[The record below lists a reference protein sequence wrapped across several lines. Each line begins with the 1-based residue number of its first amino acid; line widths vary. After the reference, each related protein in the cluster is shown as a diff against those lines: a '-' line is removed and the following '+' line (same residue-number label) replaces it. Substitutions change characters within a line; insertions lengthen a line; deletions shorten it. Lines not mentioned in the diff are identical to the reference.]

1 MKACFLSLRLFYFW
15 VSTSCAQIIWLFVN
29 HLIVGQVR
37 PGWPSPHTLLILA
50 DRSSKGFISQ
60 PVCFEIKFLFQ
71 CFLFAIVLFPTL
83 PIRRFLQPRPKVGW
97 ALTSLQPRRSTN
109 STRFVLKWEI
119 ERSLTRICHH
129 QYHPGGDHLFPNV
142 ISPGARSPLHPW
154 KQTLLERRFRPHWKC
169 HRCWKVIS
177 ILCRSINGFYV

>member
-29 HLIVGQVR
+29 HLIVGQVC
-37 PGWPSPHTLLILA
+37 PGWPSPHALLILA

-109 STRFVLKWEI
+109 STRFVLKSSTVVVAL
-119 ERSLTRICHH
+119 R
-129 QYHPGGDHLFPNV
+129 DHLLEYVIINIIPVVINIININIIPVV
-142 ISPGARSPLHPW
+142 ISTF
-154 KQTLLERRFRPHWKC
+154 QM
-169 HRCWKVIS
+169 
-177 ILCRSINGFYV
+177 